1 MNNNKNRMWDRDKS
15 NAELRK
21 MKPKDNADVGIINGQ
36 HTGTH
41 TSRHEKGK

>member
-1 MNNNKNRMWDRDKS
+1 MKNNKSRMRDRDKS

-21 MKPKDNADVGIINGQ
+21 MNPKENANVGIVDGK

-41 TSRHEKGK
+41 TSRHEKG